1 MPSNLGRKA
10 MGIRSRSRDSR
21 FGRSIGENGAP
32 LRKRQ
37 GTTND
42 CKDPIPSVKEGTHPS
57 KTELSKNAFAKKEG
71 KALKAR
77 GPNSKTSATHQ
88 AVTKLSPSLQK
99 RKTTKGKQRAQTK
112 QNFRKTLIILSG
124 AENYQR

>member
-1 MPSNLGRKA
+1 

-21 FGRSIGENGAP
+21 FRRSIGENGAP

-37 GTTND
+37 STTND

-57 KTELSKNAFAKKEG
+57 KTELSKNAFAKKER

-99 RKTTKGKQRAQTK
+99 RKTIKGKQRAQTK